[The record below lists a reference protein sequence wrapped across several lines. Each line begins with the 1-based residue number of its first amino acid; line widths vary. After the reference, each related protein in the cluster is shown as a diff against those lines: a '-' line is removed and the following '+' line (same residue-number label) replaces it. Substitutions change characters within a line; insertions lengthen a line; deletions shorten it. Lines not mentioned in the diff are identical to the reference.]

1 MEDARHFWKVLVINK
16 VFQKPHISAQVTHVY
31 MQDNCNHGTEGDIS
45 GGLIVLRAF
54 DASRMKMRTMRKYI
68 IMPLVN
74 SDEIVTRSSARK
86 RIVLLILTPISIIKM
101 KPHTDRAGATRAFD
115 DE

>member
-1 MEDARHFWKVLVINK
+1 
-16 VFQKPHISAQVTHVY
+16 
-31 MQDNCNHGTEGDIS
+31 MQDNCNYGTEGDIS

-54 DASRMKMRTMRKYI
+54 DASRMKMRTMHKYI
-68 IMPLVN
+68 IMQLVN

-86 RIVLLILTPISIIKM
+86 RIVLLILTAISIIKM
-101 KPHTDRAGATRAFD
+101 KPHTGRASATQAFD